1 VKGQLSCSLSLHGF
15 RLFTQL
21 QIGKWLEGAKGVA
34 NFWIGGRKEWG
45 GGGVLHQAGQIR
57 PSSILARGESR
68 RVVSAS
74 GEKFVSG
81 APSIFHPCVII
92 IPVEPSSKETLTWQI
107 QIHFPHIFHVSFFTC
122 VMAHVSCDPIIFS
135 LLLCFLG
142 GVGRKVQCEVL
153 FFPTQKLGVWSR
165 WGMRKVT

>member
-1 VKGQLSCSLSLHGF
+1 M
-15 RLFTQL
+15 
-21 QIGKWLEGAKGVA
+21 EGAKGVA
-34 NFWIGGRKEWG
+34 NFRIGGRKEREG
-45 GGGVLHQAGQIR
+45 GVVLHQAGQIR
-57 PSSILARGESR
+57 LSSILARGESR

-81 APSIFHPCVII
+81 VPSIFYPCIII

-122 VMAHVSCDPIIFS
+122 VMAHVSCYPIIFS

-153 FFPTQKLGVWSR
+153 FFPTQKLGV
-165 WGMRKVT
+165 